1 MTPFASELAEI
12 RFGCGLSPR
21 HAPPASRAAML
32 DGLTGPDTMAAAF
45 PVEDFDA
52 FRARMRQDK
61 INRVARKEAEGTPQ
75 YEAADQVYDAYRK
88 ATRIAMAGWAGNHVQ
103 RRVQTDTGFRER
115 LVDFWTD
122 HFTAYGKGG
131 ILIRAAPTLVEDA
144 IRPHVAGRFD
154 DLLFAA
160 VTHPVMLHYLDQDR
174 SIGPNSPL
182 RARAAARG
190 REGLGL
196 NENLAR
202 EVLELHTLGV
212 DGPYGQD
219 DVRQLAELFTGLNF
233 NDRDGFIF
241 RPRMA
246 EPGPETVLGRVYGE
260 DEDGLD
266 AIRAAL
272 SDLAAHPATH
282 RHLAGKLAVHFV
294 ADTPDP
300 DLVDA
305 LAAAFATGELMA
317 VYDALLAAP
326 AAWSP
331 DLRNA
336 KPPFGFVTS
345 ALRAL
350 DAPPDLFTGLRE
362 SHFRRAIIDPMAAM
376 GQLWL
381 RPAGPDGFPEEDEN
395 WFTPQG
401 LSTRIQWAMT
411 APEAL
416 RLPLPDPRAFPDM
429 ALGGFANETVR
440 FAASAAESQSEA
452 VGLVLSSP
460 AFQRR

>member
-1 MTPFASELAEI
+1 MSFDPQLAEI

-21 HAPPASRAAML
+21 HAPPGSTMAML
-32 DGLTGPDTMAAAF
+32 DGLTGPDRMAAAF
-45 PVEDFDA
+45 PIEDFDA

-61 INRVARKEAEGTPQ
+61 INRVARREAEGTPE
-75 YEAADQVYDAYRK
+75 YDAADKVYDEFRK
-88 ATRIAMAGWAGNHVQ
+88 AARIAMAGWAGNHVQ

-131 ILIRAAPTLVEDA
+131 ILVRAAPTMVEDA
-144 IRPHVAGRFD
+144 IRPHVAGRFE

-212 DGPYGQD
+212 EGPYTQD

-233 NDRDGFIF
+233 NAEKGFIF
-241 RPRMA
+241 RPPMA
-246 EPGPETVLGRVYGE
+246 EPGAETVLGNIYGD
-260 DEDGLD
+260 DERGLD

-294 ADTPDP
+294 SDTPDANLVE
-300 DLVDA
+300 DLT
-305 LAAAFATGELMA
+305 AAFATGDLMA
-317 VYDALLAAP
+317 VYAALLDAP
-326 AAWSP
+326 GAWDP
-331 DLRNA
+331 VLRNA

-350 DAPPDLFTGLRE
+350 GAPADLFTGLRE

-416 RLPLPDPRAFPDM
+416 RLPLPDPRGFPDT
-429 ALGGFANETVR
+429 ALGGFATEPVR
-440 FAASAAESQSEA
+440 FAASAAESRSEA
-452 VGLVLSSP
+452 IGLVLSSP